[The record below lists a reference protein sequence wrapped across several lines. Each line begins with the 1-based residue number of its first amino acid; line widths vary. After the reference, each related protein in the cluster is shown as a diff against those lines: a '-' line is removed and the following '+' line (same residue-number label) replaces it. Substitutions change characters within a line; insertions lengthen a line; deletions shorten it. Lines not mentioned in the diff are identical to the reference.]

1 MPRGDDVTIKEIFT
15 LKHRIDFSKG
25 GYFSELIKNG
35 AQALKSKKITA
46 ECCIHHLW
54 FNDSKYSEKKSLIK
68 WNPAVK
74 SEDDRKALIKAIN
87 ENGEFY
93 GVKAFAP
100 DGKLNEV
107 KGIKIFERKVEM
119 KIQGN
124 PVYAHLKAIS
134 VV

>member
-1 MPRGDDVTIKEIFT
+1 MNIKAFVEGAELPVKIMQSTDGYAPIKAIGRNGTIYDI
-15 LKHRIDFSKG
+15 
-25 GYFSELIKNG
+25 
-35 AQALKSKKITA
+35 
-46 ECCIHHLW
+46 
-54 FNDSKYSEKKSLIK
+54 
-68 WNPAVK
+68 
-74 SEDDRKALIKAIN
+74 KALTEDNVKLDVKGISRSGNIIHVKAIN

-124 PVYAHLKAIS
+124 PVYAHLKAIQQ
-134 VV
+134 